1 MAKRD
6 KKQHPFPREYKLYIV
21 LPLVL
26 LLLASALMFVDNI
39 TGARTLRSLET
50 ASQAPSTL
58 PIDPV
63 VKSTE
68 PLSKPAAAPVAA
80 KATLPRSTDKPE
92 EEFRG
97 DPAWPTA
104 KEMYDFFKK
113 TNEAKLDPKLKISC
127 LRVFLD
133 EQIVAAFTV
142 DANGKEKLVR
152 AFPCSSGY
160 VAGHTPLGTYTMGFQ
175 SPEVWLFDNSMG
187 QYGGQITG
195 NILFHSLPSYD
206 GSLNSGLKL
215 TDLNSMG
222 FAASHGCV
230 RLFCVDARWIFRYC
244 PVGTPI
250 EVLQNRGKDYDFVPK
265 KVNYLRLKAGAPKW
279 DPSDPDP
286 NNPYHDLAVL
296 EKWIVNEPW
305 KQNYQVLPPVWPTW
319 VTNGPTPTEPM
330 ASEKA
335 VSPSV
340 EPLATGAENTDIY
353 APTAAP
359 TEPEAQV
366 STPLFAP
373 TAPQGTE

>member
-6 KKQHPFPREYKLYIV
+6 KKQHQFPSEYKLYIFM
-21 LPLVL
+21 PLIL
-26 LLLASALMFVDNI
+26 LLVSGAIMLVDGITSAK
-39 TGARTLRSLET
+39 TLRSLET
-50 ASQAPSTL
+50 STQASQSVL
-58 PIDPV
+58 IDPSV
-63 VKSTE
+63 EIIETE
-68 PLSKPAAAPVAA
+68 AKPAEPAAA
-80 KATLPRSTDKPE
+80 KATLPRTTDKPE
-92 EEFRG
+92 GKEFRG

-104 KEMYDFFKK
+104 KEMFEFFKK
-113 TNEAKLDPKLKISC
+113 TNEAKFDPKLQISC

-133 EQIVAAFTV
+133 EQVVAAFKV
-142 DANGKEKLVR
+142 DANGKEQLVR

-160 VAGHTPLGTYTMGFQ
+160 VAGHTPLGKYTMGLQ
-175 SPEVWLFDNSMG
+175 TEEAWLFDNSLA

-222 FAASHGCV
+222 YAASHGCV
-230 RLFCVDARWIFRYC
+230 RLFCVDAKWIYTYC

-250 EVLQNRGKDYDFVPK
+250 EVLQNRGKTYDFVPK

-286 NNPYHDLAVL
+286 HNPYHDLTVL
-296 EKWIVNEPW
+296 EKWVVREPW
-305 KQNYQVLPPVWPTW
+305 KQNYQVLPPVWPSW
-319 VTNGPTPTEPM
+319 VIDSPAPGEPVTTEKQGRPVTEP
-330 ASEKA
+330 ETTI
-335 VSPSV
+335 V
-340 EPLATGAENTDIY
+340 ESTGIY

-366 STPLFAP
+366 SAPLYAP